1 MLIDSDKAPFEFRI
15 LISFSD
21 VVTRIAPEAAVE
33 ISNVSIE
40 PVAVTSSDLSFV
52 TNWLICSR

>member
-1 MLIDSDKAPFEFRI
+1 MRIDSDKAPFELRI

-21 VVTRIAPEAAVE
+21 VVTRIAPDSAVE

-40 PVAVTSSDLSFV
+40 PEAVTSSPLSAV
-52 TNWLICSR
+52 IN